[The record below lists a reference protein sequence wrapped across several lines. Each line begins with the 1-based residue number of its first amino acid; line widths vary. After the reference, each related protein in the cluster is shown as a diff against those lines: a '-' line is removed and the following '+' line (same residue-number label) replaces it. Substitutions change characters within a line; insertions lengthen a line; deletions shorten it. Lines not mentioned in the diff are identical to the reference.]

1 MAASSTTANTG
12 TRSRWH
18 RHWGTCRSSRKMRQ
32 RRGCYRRASA
42 VVAYVCPVSGGPGRG
57 PGVSLYWLTGVKLA
71 GMAGRG
77 RVREISDDEG
87 NHLKRIVCRGSGAG
101 GDVGGGGDGGGWG
114 WGAARCKGT
123 TKNANGA
130 AGCLRCSLN
139 APAG

>member
-18 RHWGTCRSSRKMRQ
+18 RHWGTCRSSRKMQQ

-71 GMAGRG
+71 GVGGRG
-77 RVREISDDEG
+77 G
-87 NHLKRIVCRGSGAG
+87 GRGDTDGGGEHTERGRGPGGGAG
-101 GDVGGGGDGGGWG
+101 GDGGAGGAGGGGGGG
-114 WGAARCKGT
+114 AAASGRRT
-123 TKNANGA
+123 ET
-130 AGCLRCSLN
+130 
-139 APAG
+139 